1 MKNTVTINKNTL
13 FRKIYSKGTSYVNKY
28 LAVYALPSRDKVSRI
43 GITVSKKL
51 GCAVI
56 RNRAKRLIRESYR
69 INEENISPGYNI
81 VVVARKMVVG
91 TDFHHVNSAL
101 IHLLKKHS
109 LWTGSNE

>member
-1 MKNTVTINKNTL
+1 ML
-13 FRKIYSKGTSYVNKY
+13 PSKDGTSR
-28 LAVYALPSRDKVSRI
+28 L

-69 INEENISPGYNI
+69 INEENIVSGNNI

-109 LWTGSNE
+109 VWSKENE

>member
-1 MKNTVTINKNTL
+1 MKKTLTINKNTL

-28 LAVYALPSRDKVSRI
+28 LAVYVLPSKDGVSRL

-69 INEENISPGYNI
+69 INEENISGGYNI

-109 LWTGSNE
+109 VWADGNE